1 MKISNPFK
9 RDTLEYEFLPAAL
22 EITEKPPAPLG
33 RLVLWLIV
41 AILVTAAVWTYLG
54 KTDEVAIATGKIIPD
69 GRSKI
74 VQPVEGGTITA
85 INVKEGQYVKAGEAL
100 ITLDTTDKE
109 ADVAGVKQSLE
120 MAKLER
126 SLLAGGDIYQSGLP
140 SDTISDI
147 INQTDSK
154 RGEYSTQLDAA
165 IKALGQSKERLA
177 ATQSDLRDLQT
188 QLKTAQDSGN
198 TSQVSYLQEQILS
211 QEDRVSTASQSLTQ
225 AQANVQGVEKNYNS
239 TRYSTITD
247 QDEKISQL
255 ESQLTKAENALAL
268 MTVKSP
274 IDGTVHSL
282 ATTTVGGVVAT
293 AQQLMIIVPKNAT
306 LVVEASILN
315 RDRGYIHIGQEVAI
329 KIDTFPYQRYGT
341 VKGHVSEISPDAVDD
356 QKQGS
361 VYKTL
366 INFDKIPTRSGDT
379 KITLTSGMTVSTE
392 VKTGQRR
399 IIEFFLEPLLKA
411 KDESLRL
418 R

>member
-1 MKISNPFK
+1 MKLHNPFK
-9 RDTLEYEFLPAAL
+9 QDTLEYEFLPAAL

-33 RLVLWLIV
+33 RIVLWLIV
-41 AILVTAAVWTYLG
+41 GILVTATVWAYLG

-74 VQPVEGGTITA
+74 VQPVEGGIVTA
-85 INVKEGQYVKAGEAL
+85 INVREGQYVKAGEVL
-100 ITLDTTDKE
+100 ITLDSTDKK
-109 ADVAGVKQSLE
+109 ADVASVQQSLE
-120 MAKLER
+120 MAKLAR
-126 SLLAGGDIYQSGLP
+126 SLLTGGNMYQSVLP

-154 RGEYSTQLDAA
+154 RSEYSVQRDGAVKTLA
-165 IKALGQSKERLA
+165 QSKERLA
-177 ATQSDLRDLQT
+177 ATQASLSDLQT
-188 QLKTAQDSGN
+188 QLKVAQDSGN
-198 TSQVSYLQEQILS
+198 TSQVYSLQQQILS
-211 QEDRVSTASQSLTQ
+211 QEDRVNSATQ
-225 AQANVQGVEKNYNS
+225 TFTQVQANLQSIEKSYSS
-239 TRYSTITD
+239 TRYATIAE

-268 MTVKSP
+268 MTIKSP
-274 IDGTVHSL
+274 IDGTVHSV
-282 ATTTVGGVVAT
+282 ATTTVGGVVTT

-315 RDRGYIHIGQEVAI
+315 RDRGYISTGQEVAI
-329 KIDTFPYQRYGT
+329 KIDTFPYQRYGI
-341 VKGHVSEISPDAVDD
+341 VKGHVSEISPDATDD

-361 VYKTL
+361 VYKAL
-366 INFDKIPTRSGDT
+366 ITFDKIPTHSGDT
-379 KITLTSGMTVSTE
+379 KITLTPGMAVSSE